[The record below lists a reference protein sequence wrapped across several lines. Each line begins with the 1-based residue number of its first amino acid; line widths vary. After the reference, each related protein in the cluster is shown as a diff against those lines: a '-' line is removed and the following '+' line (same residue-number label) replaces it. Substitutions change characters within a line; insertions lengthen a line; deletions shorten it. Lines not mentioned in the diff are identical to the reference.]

1 MIGRETK
8 QSVTVCRTRSV
19 TVLQVRANF
28 HFDARSTLIDD
39 RQFHSGRS
47 AWYARQIPPET
58 TRDYFGKRAVS
69 INAFSS
75 FT

>member
-1 MIGRETK
+1 MIGRGTK
-8 QSVTVCRTRSV
+8 RNVTTCHTRSV

-28 HFDARSTLIDD
+28 HFDARAIFIDD